1 MNLFLILPSA
11 TSARAQPRRLITPAI
26 RGLLLGLTFGLSG
39 TAAWSASGACFDAAG
54 ARYGVSPTLLAAI
67 AWQESGMNPSAS
79 HRNANGTSDIGL
91 MQINSSWLP
100 KLARHGV
107 SERDLR
113 DPCVNILVGA
123 WILASNLREMGV
135 SIQGLGAYNA
145 RDPVKRV
152 AYARQVLRRYMVLK
166 QPALNPPALP
176 RPALTLPPARD
187 AARISPAQRLPSR
200 PR

>member
-11 TSARAQPRRLITPAI
+11 TSARAQPRRIVAPAI
-26 RGLLLGLTFGLSG
+26 RRLLLGLALGLSG
-39 TAAWSASGACFDAAG
+39 TAAWSTSGAPGAPGACFDAAG
-54 ARYGVSPTLLAAI
+54 ARYGVSPTLLAAV

-79 HRNANGTSDIGL
+79 HLNANGTSDIGL

-113 DPCVNILVGA
+113 DPCVNIMVGA
-123 WILASNLREMGV
+123 WILASNLREIGV
-135 SIQGLGAYNA
+135 GLQGLGAYNA
-145 RDPVKRV
+145 RDPAKRV
-152 AYARQVLRRYMVLK
+152 AYARQVLRRYMALK
-166 QPALNPPALP
+166 E
-176 RPALTLPPARD
+176 LPPRN
-187 AARISPAQRLPSR
+187 AARISPPPRPPSR

>member
-11 TSARAQPRRLITPAI
+11 TSARAQPRRIVAPAI
-26 RGLLLGLTFGLSG
+26 RRLLLGLALGLSG
-39 TAAWSASGACFDAAG
+39 TAAWSTSGAPGACFDAAG
-54 ARYGVSPTLLAAI
+54 ARYGVSPTLLAAL

-79 HRNANGTSDIGL
+79 HLNANGTSDIGL

-113 DPCVNILVGA
+113 DPCVNIMVGA
-123 WILASNLREMGV
+123 WILASNLREIGV
-135 SIQGLGAYNA
+135 GLQGLGAYNA
-145 RDPVKRV
+145 RDPAKRV
-152 AYARQVLRRYMVLK
+152 AYARQVLRRYMALK
-166 QPALNPPALP
+166 E
-176 RPALTLPPARD
+176 LPPRN
-187 AARISPAQRLPSR
+187 AARISPPPRPPSR